1 MVTVP
6 IRLTFSVEDEKKKE
20 GPRHSSSES
29 SSEESDASEESL
41 PDLEKEMKEQIL
53 KRGTPTG
60 GDPHVRA
67 KHLELHRDIRC
78 AHCMSTNTFV
88 LVIGHLSGP
97 KFYKPLGLL

>member
-6 IRLTFSVEDEKKKE
+6 VRLTFSIDDEKKEK

-53 KRGTPTG
+53 KRGQTTS
-60 GDPHVRA
+60 DPHV
-67 KHLELHRDIRC
+67 
-78 AHCMSTNTFV
+78 
-88 LVIGHLSGP
+88 
-97 KFYKPLGLL
+97 